1 MWLFN
6 WFFDSNMFPQ
16 RSHLLHYQ
24 SITHIVTVRV
34 HEQQEGHSS
43 TSCHRRLL
51 TLVQIC
57 KSLWPK
63 WEDGGARNKPGKNI
77 FWIYPVFKWNVMYL
91 FKEAPSSADSI
102 LLSGRLE
109 STRDQLESTDAD
121 SHLRLQLSESSIHTQ
136 SGEASIRRR
145 TVFSIIPFT
154 LTCFNIH
161 HTFGCSFTMWL
172 FDWFLYSNMFPHGS
186 SYSSSAEISS
196 RDHDVLDGQEVDRS
210 G

>member
-1 MWLFN
+1 MAS
-6 WFFDSNMFPQ
+6 DSIIIAIGVAQDTIIIAIHWSFHHVVNQ
-16 RSHLLHYQ
+16 LSYHYK

-34 HEQQEGHSS
+34 HEQQKGHSS

-77 FWIYPVFKWNVMYL
+77 FWIYPVFKWNVIYL

-145 TVFSIIPFT
+145 TVFSIITFT
-154 LTCFNIH
+154 
-161 HTFGCSFTMWL
+161 
-172 FDWFLYSNMFPHGS
+172 
-186 SYSSSAEISS
+186 
-196 RDHDVLDGQEVDRS
+196 
-210 G
+210 